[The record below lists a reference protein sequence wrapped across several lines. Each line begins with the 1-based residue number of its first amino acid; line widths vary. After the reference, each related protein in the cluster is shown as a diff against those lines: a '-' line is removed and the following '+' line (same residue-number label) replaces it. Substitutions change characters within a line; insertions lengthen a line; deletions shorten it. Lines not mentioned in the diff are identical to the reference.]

1 MFPLPAANL
10 LDQQAVTL
18 RVVIS
23 PLPVANPLNQQ
34 SVHARAGRN
43 KTIMLDPFSMKVLSA
58 SYVNSGEIRRS
69 FIPFQ
74 DMVRTSGACR
84 ILLCGYLTTAAS

>member
-1 MFPLPAANL
+1 MSEGFFGIIRPSL
-10 LDQQAVTL
+10 TR

-23 PLPVANPLNQQ
+23 RLPVANPLNQQ

-69 FIPFQ
+69 FISFQ
-74 DMVRTSGACR
+74 DMVGTASPRRSLLRGYRTS
-84 ILLCGYLTTAAS
+84 AAS

>member
-1 MFPLPAANL
+1 MSEGFFGIIRPSL
-10 LDQQAVTL
+10 TR

-23 PLPVANPLNQQ
+23 RLPVANPLNQQ
-34 SVHARAGRN
+34 SIHARAGRN

-58 SYVNSGEIRRS
+58 SCVNSGEIRRS

-74 DMVRTSGACR
+74 DMVRTSSADR
-84 ILLCGYLTTAAS
+84 NLLRGYLTTAAS